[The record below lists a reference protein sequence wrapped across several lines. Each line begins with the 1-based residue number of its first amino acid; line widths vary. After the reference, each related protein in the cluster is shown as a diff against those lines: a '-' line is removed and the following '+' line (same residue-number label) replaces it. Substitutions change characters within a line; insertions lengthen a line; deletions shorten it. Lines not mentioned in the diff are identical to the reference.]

1 MIQVRKVILKGKVKR
16 GGGTGSLFVNLPW
29 ARKQFR
35 KKLRFDPYPGTLNLQ
50 LSSSADTK
58 ELRDMTKGVRI
69 DSPKGFHGGRC
80 FKALLLG
87 KVHGAVVVPD
97 VPSYPSDVLEILAPI
112 NLREALG
119 LKDGMEVTATVWL
132 E

>member
-1 MIQVRKVILKGKVKR
+1 MRKVTLKGKVFS

-29 ARKQFR
+29 ARKQFK
-35 KKLRFDPYPGTLNLQ
+35 KKLRFNPYLGTLNLR

-58 ELRDMTKGVRI
+58 ELRDITKGVRI

-87 KVHGAVVVPD
+87 EVRGAVVVPD
-97 VPSYPSDVLEILAPI
+97 VPGYPSDVLEILAPI
-112 NLREALG
+112 NLREAHG
-119 LKDGMEVTATVWL
+119 LKDGMELTVTVWL